1 MKELEDIIID
11 LNEYLEIV
19 SMGLE
24 HLDIGVRAIVDN
36 IKVEVE
42 ELSKETEEIV
52 LNMRQD
58 HEQGRTV
65 LRKC

>member
-1 MKELEDIIID
+1 MP
-11 LNEYLEIV
+11 V
-19 SMGLE
+19 GLE
-24 HLDIGVRAIVDN
+24 HLDTGVKAIVEN
-36 IKVEVE
+36 IIVEVE